1 MAVEILQQPR
11 ILLKRKYEKNGKI
24 KKQDIM
30 DEDIYEVYGKMIA
43 GQLLT
48 KTYPKFIYMY
58 FVYLL

>member
-30 DEDIYEVYGKMIA
+30 DEDIYEVYRKMIA

-48 KTYPKFIYMY
+48 KTYPNFMM
-58 FVYLL
+58 FTLAFS